1 MTKID
6 PNKCFAYNQSA
17 GNCRA
22 CTEMLCEHK
31 ECPFYKTRAQVEKAQ
46 GKSAIRLLEISE
58 NNPKLADQLQVYG
71 STLPRLQKIAGKTL
85 VQQQIS
91 GGEAGDG

>member
-1 MTKID
+1 
-6 PNKCFAYNQSA
+6 
-17 GNCRA
+17 
-22 CTEMLCEHK
+22 MLCEHK

-71 STLPRLQKIAGKTL
+71 LTLPRLQKIAGKTL